1 MQNNELRS
9 QLDVK
14 PYIRVSLIVLFC
26 MTAIFFVWGIFAP
39 LKSVVVASGKI
50 IVFGQNKVVQH
61 LYGGIVEKIEVKDGD
76 EVKQG
81 DVLLK
86 LDDLQA
92 KSNYTV
98 LLKNK
103 YETLAQMSRLSSIV
117 EQKDSIEFDKE
128 LQNIQDKNYLNKIIN
143 SQKKIF
149 VSQNHLLK
157 TQVDIYKKKIQSI
170 KGEIEGIKESLKTK
184 NEYMNSLD
192 EEINEWSE
200 LYKEKLVSKVNLR
213 DIQRKK
219 MSLQTDITQ
228 YKANIS
234 KLNIQILELEEQI
247 LLQNREFL
255 NDSVSKLNDLRTKLS
270 EINEK
275 IIASKDIVDK
285 SIIKAPSNGIIQD
298 STVFTKGGVIQPAT
312 AIMNIVPKSKS
323 LIIEAKLNITDIDQ
337 VHKGMKCDVMFLA
350 FDTQNTFV
358 VEGIVDYVSAD
369 STLDRALNQEFY
381 TVNISFTQKG
391 KKQIKDNKFIL
402 QTGMPTDVMIQT
414 GSRTLLSYIIQPF
427 KDISR
432 RAFNED

>member
-1 MQNNELRS
+1 MQNNQLRQELNE
-9 QLDVK
+9 K
-14 PYIRVSLIVLFC
+14 PYIRTSLIVLLI
-26 MTAIFFVWGIFAP
+26 MTAVFVVWGVFAP

-61 LYGGIVEKIEVKDGD
+61 LYGGIVDEILVKDGD
-76 EVKQG
+76 EVKNGQI
-81 DVLLK
+81 LMK
-86 LDDLQA
+86 LDDIQA

-103 YETLAQMSRLSSIV
+103 YETLAQMSMLSSIIDNKK
-117 EQKDSIEFDKE
+117 QIEFDNELKQVEDKE
-128 LQNIQDKNYLNKIIN
+128 YLDKIMN
-143 SQKKIF
+143 SQKNIF
-149 VSQNHLLK
+149 ISKKHIIK
-157 TQVDIYKKKIQSI
+157 TQNDIFKKKIESI
-170 KGEIEGIKESLKTK
+170 KGEIDGIKESLKTK
-184 NEYMNSLD
+184 DEYMKSLE

-228 YKANIS
+228 YKANLS
-234 KLNIQILELEEQI
+234 KLNIQILELEEQM
-247 LLQNREFL
+247 LLENREFL
-255 NDSVSKLNDLRTKLS
+255 NDSISKLNDQRTKLS
-270 EINEK
+270 EIDEK
-275 IIASKDIVDK
+275 LLASKDIVDK
-285 SIIKAPSNGIIQD
+285 SIIKSPSAGIIQD
-298 STVFTKGGVIQPAT
+298 ISVFTKGGVIQPAS
-312 AIMNIVPKSKS
+312 AIMNIVPKNKS
-323 LIIEAKLNITDIDQ
+323 LIIEAKLNTTDIDQ
-337 VHKGMKCDVMFLA
+337 VRQGMKCDIMFLA

-369 STLDRALNQEFY
+369 STLDRNTNQEFY
-381 TVNISFTQKG
+381 TVNISFTKNG
-391 KKQIKDNKFIL
+391 KQQIKDNKFVL

>member
-1 MQNNELRS
+1 MQNNQLRQELNE
-9 QLDVK
+9 K
-14 PYIRVSLIVLFC
+14 PYIKTSLIVLLI
-26 MTAIFFVWGIFAP
+26 MTAVFVVWGVFAP

-61 LYGGIVEKIEVKDGD
+61 LYGGIVDEILVKDGD
-76 EVKQG
+76 EVKNGQI
-81 DVLLK
+81 LMK
-86 LDDLQA
+86 LDDIQA

-103 YETLAQMSRLSSIV
+103 YETLAQMSMLSSIIDNKK
-117 EQKDSIEFDKE
+117 QIEFDNELKQVEDKE
-128 LQNIQDKNYLNKIIN
+128 YLDKIMN
-143 SQKKIF
+143 SQKNIF
-149 VSQNHLLK
+149 ISKKHIIK
-157 TQVDIYKKKIQSI
+157 TQNDIFKKKIESI
-170 KGEIEGIKESLKTK
+170 KGEIDGIKESLKTK
-184 NEYMNSLD
+184 DEYMKSLE

-228 YKANIS
+228 YKANLS
-234 KLNIQILELEEQI
+234 KLNIQILELEEQM
-247 LLQNREFL
+247 LLENREFL
-255 NDSVSKLNDLRTKLS
+255 NDSISKLNDQRTKLS

-275 IIASKDIVDK
+275 LLASKDIVDK
-285 SIIKAPSNGIIQD
+285 SIIKSPSSGIIQD
-298 STVFTKGGVIQPAT
+298 ISVFTKGGVIQPAS
-312 AIMNIVPKSKS
+312 AIMNIVPKNKS
-323 LIIEAKLNITDIDQ
+323 LIIEAKLNTTDIDQ
-337 VHKGMKCDVMFLA
+337 VHQGMKCDIMFLA

-369 STLDRALNQEFY
+369 STLDRNTNQEFY
-381 TVNISFTQKG
+381 TVNISFTKNG
-391 KKQIKDNKFIL
+391 KQQIKDNKFVL